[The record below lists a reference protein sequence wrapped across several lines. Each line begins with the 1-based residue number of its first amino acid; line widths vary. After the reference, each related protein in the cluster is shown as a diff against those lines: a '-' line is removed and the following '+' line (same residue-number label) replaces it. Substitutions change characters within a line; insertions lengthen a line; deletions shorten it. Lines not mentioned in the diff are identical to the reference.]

1 MLGRMPDLD
10 PAHPRPFVAVQM
22 AALVVETLLYGIFL
36 VLFFAMC
43 YLRLSTQEKGKSRFA
58 DGVLWRTSVEVSL
71 LALLVLATA
80 HWTITIFC
88 FFSAFFGG
96 GDDTLGAV
104 LIALLTRLQVFVITE
119 NALTVFS
126 MLVGDAILIHRTWV
140 IWNRNIRVALLP
152 ISLWM
157 GMMVSGLVPVSLLYH
172 GSPGSLHAIFY
183 WISAYFMLSTITS
196 IYCTTLM
203 AWRIWKT
210 CRESEELRARNIMCV
225 LTVLVESAAIWTS
238 WTIAFVALHEA
249 GSLAEISINAG
260 VPSLIGIVNTVI
272 HLRVAV
278 GLGPRNHARRPTG
291 TGPVGPTT
299 QNDTRILEL
308 TTLTTNASVFG
319 VSAMSSDLESS
330 HRRYYGVEYQYPPIG
345 LLKSPE

>member
-10 PAHPRPFVAVQM
+10 PAHPRPFVIVQM
-22 AALVVETLLYGIFL
+22 ASLVVETLFYGIFL

-43 YLRLSTQEKGKSRFA
+43 YLRLSTQEKEKSRFA

-71 LALLVLATA
+71 LAILALATA

-88 FFSAFFGG
+88 FFSAFLGN

-104 LIALLTRLQVFVITE
+104 LIALLTRLKLFVITE

-152 ISLWM
+152 ISLWI
-157 GMMVSGLVPVSLLYH
+157 GMMVSGLVAVSLLYR
-172 GSPGSLHAIFY
+172 GSPGSVQATFN
-183 WISAYFMLSTITS
+183 WVFANFMLSTITS
-196 IYCTTLM
+196 FYCTTIM

-210 CRESEELRARNIMCV
+210 CRESAELRARNIMCV

-238 WTIAFVALHEA
+238 WTIAFVAFHEA
-249 GSLAEISINAG
+249 GSLAELPINAG

-278 GLGPRNHARRPTG
+278 GLGPRHHARRPMG
-291 TGPVGPTT
+291 TDPVGPTT
-299 QNDTRILEL
+299 QNDTRIQEL
-308 TTLTTNASVFG
+308 PTLTTSASVLG
-319 VSAMSSDLESS
+319 VSTVSSDLESS
-330 HRRYYGVEYQYPPIG
+330 HYRYYGVEYHYPPIG
-345 LLKSPE
+345 SLKSSE